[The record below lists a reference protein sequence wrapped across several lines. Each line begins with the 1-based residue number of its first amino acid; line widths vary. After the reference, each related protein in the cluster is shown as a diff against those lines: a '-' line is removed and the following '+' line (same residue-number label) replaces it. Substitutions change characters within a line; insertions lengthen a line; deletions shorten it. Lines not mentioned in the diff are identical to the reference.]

1 MIFVFLCLTDL
12 VLSSPGP
19 PMLLER
25 NGIISF
31 FLKTED
37 IPLYICTTASLFIPL
52 LMDKILMYITGRKI
66 NQGLSVDLNP
76 ESGKWPG
83 L

>member
-1 MIFVFLCLTDL
+1 MIFVFPCLTCMIISRSTY
-12 VLSSPGP
+12 VAG
-19 PMLLER
+19 

-37 IPLYICTTASLFIPL
+37 IPLYICTTSSLFIPL
-52 LMDKILMYITGRKI
+52 LMDKILMYITRRKI

-76 ESGKWPG
+76 ECGKWPG